1 MGCKIRHKHNV
12 TNYPSTSTSAIYYQV
27 STPPWL
33 LFDSYYLMLSNIKKC
48 TLMRFMAFMV
58 HIRKYPLLN
67 ASNGKEKWWRH
78 KKLNLWNYGIGW
90 LCTDGLTFGKGAF
103 FIMFFLTMP
112 TIPIISEIWI
122 FVTSHFSCLF
132 CFNMSSYG
140 NYKSLC
146 VIQST
151 LYISGHR
158 CPVHTKFQGA
168 TSILTCNSKY
178 TKRRNILQTWF
189 WG

>member
-1 MGCKIRHKHNV
+1 MHAYEIHGFHG
-12 TNYPSTSTSAIYYQV
+12 T
-27 STPPWL
+27 
-33 LFDSYYLMLSNIKKC
+33 
-48 TLMRFMAFMV
+48 
-58 HIRKYPLLN
+58 
-67 ASNGKEKWWRH
+67 H
-78 KKLNLWNYGIGW
+78 KKISSPKRKQRKREVMTSQKIKFVKLWDRLALHWRTNFWQRGFFHHVFSDYANHTHNFRNLNFCDVTL
-90 LCTDGLTFGKGAF
+90 LLT
-103 FIMFFLTMP
+103 IL
-112 TIPIISEIWI
+112 
-122 FVTSHFSCLF
+122 
-132 CFNMSSYG
+132 FNMSSYE

-151 LYISGHR
+151 LYISWHR